1 MSPKASAETTRLDH
15 RTFNDGRIYLYRRED
30 YKKPIWFCRVKVPN
44 TTGYVFKSTRTTDEH
59 VAYKFADD
67 LFHTLLFKVKSG
79 GSIREKKINAL
90 LDLYEQSSE
99 KETWTKHNKY
109 RIENLRL
116 YAANFFASRAL
127 SEIKQADFHDYLSWR
142 EKNGRKKQTISN
154 TTKRLELSYLKNF
167 LDWCVAAGHLPR
179 SIQIKKPPISK
190 NRRPHFDNASWR
202 KVTRHLREYIKHDN
216 PIVVRDRVMLVN
228 YVLILANT
236 GIRVGEAR
244 TLKWRDISDISP
256 EKGSNEPANIAV
268 YVRGK
273 TGAREVVSRTPE
285 VKKYFARI
293 LELRRNELG
302 EIDPELDSYVFC
314 HKDGTP
320 IKSFKKSFNALL
332 KSAGVEMDS
341 GGQRRTIYSL
351 RHTYA
356 TFRLHEGVNH
366 FILARNMGTSVAML
380 ESFYGHTSNIAAAKE
395 LTKNSGYNSSAKT
408 RSLDW
413 LSK

>member
-1 MSPKASAETTRLDH
+1 MAVAILDKH
-15 RTFNDGRIYLYRRED
+15 EFLDGRIVLYRRGD
-30 YKKPIWFCRVKVPN
+30 IGDNSSYSVRLRIPT
-44 TTGYVFKSTRTTDEH
+44 TTGYVIRSSGTSDLFEARKFAEGLYDELRLKVLNGETLRDKAFDETVAQYVKDLTLQPFKSEKDRAE
-59 VAYKFADD
+59 VIAYFANYPVRYFGKKPLTKIDD
-67 LFHTLLFKVKSG
+67 
-79 GSIREKKINAL
+79 
-90 LDLYEQSSE
+90 
-99 KETWTKHNKY
+99 
-109 RIENLRL
+109 
-116 YAANFFASRAL
+116 
-127 SEIKQADFHDYLSWR
+127 QAIDDFVSWR
-142 EKNGRKKQTISN
+142 FTNSVRKSSVQVNSVRAELNTLKKFFIWAKRKKLISSIPDIR
-154 TTKRLELSYLKNF
+154 KPK
-167 LDWCVAAGHLPR
+167 AG
-179 SIQIKKPPISK
+179 K
-190 NRRPHFDNASWR
+190 NRRPHFDDASWR
-202 KVTRHLREYIKHDN
+202 KVTRQLREYIKHDN

-268 YVRGK
+268 YVKGK
-273 TGAREVVSRTPE
+273 TGAREVVSRTPD
-285 VKKYFARI
+285 VKIYFARI

-302 EIDPELDSYVFC
+302 EIDPALDSYVFC

-332 KSAGVEMDS
+332 KCAGAEMDS

-380 ESFYGHTSNIAAAKE
+380 EAFYGHTSNIASAKE